1 MNLSTWGGALN
12 HSNHNPSYLHA
23 DSVGQ
28 RIIHRNTNSFI
39 TAGYITSNAFTFYSY
54 ESLSYSSIIFKSFC
68 RYQSLIVIQDLSR
81 KEKTFIIEDYQL
93 IRQIKKGDKQAF
105 DTLVRKHYQNI
116 YSYCV
121 RRTGNEVIAADLT
134 QDVFLKLIRSIY
146 NYQYTGKFVNFLF
159 TIAINTCRDYY
170 KKQNQSNKSVQCI
183 ELKDEGPTPVERAIQ
198 SEQVS
203 DIKQKINE
211 LPDMQKDTIILYY
224 FHDMKVKDIAKIMGV
239 KISTAK
245 SRLKQGRDKLKNSLS
260 EERYLEK

>member
-1 MNLSTWGGALN
+1 
-12 HSNHNPSYLHA
+12 
-23 DSVGQ
+23 
-28 RIIHRNTNSFI
+28 
-39 TAGYITSNAFTFYSY
+39 
-54 ESLSYSSIIFKSFC
+54 
-68 RYQSLIVIQDLSR
+68 
-81 KEKTFIIEDYQL
+81 
-93 IRQIKKGDKQAF
+93 
-105 DTLVRKHYQNI
+105 
-116 YSYCV
+116 
-121 RRTGNEVIAADLT
+121 VIAADLT